1 MRRVMRCVM
10 GTTLLGEPSCVNCLP
25 VLGYSDQ
32 PFVRRARG
40 TLNFGEIP
48 ILLRPGTAAVRT
60 NGPSQKLYLRFLF
73 GQGLSQ

>member
-1 MRRVMRCVM
+1 MRQLPALWGWRQGRSV
-10 GTTLLGEPSCVNCLP
+10 P